1 MITTKKTKIF
11 ISHKRLQGKATAEA
25 ILIKDALDKKKAFD
39 AFMDVREDYIG
50 DFPNVL
56 KNRIKDCDVF
66 VLIFANDSIDYL
78 LDRENWVHKEIHYAL
93 NYKDLNNKPVKIIPI
108 AFSNQFKFPQKSDL
122 DDIAEI
128 ADFNIFYY
136 DTNDS
141 NCQQKLY
148 NAIGNKSYVNIK
160 KLILFI
166 LCIFTIIL
174 LSLFMPNH
182 KSNTNSIPYPQIENY
197 VEKMNSITSLEDF
210 VAKASTIQ
218 QEYLSWYLE
227 ELQKGNRDITLNSAF
242 NEYYLKEWVIR
253 LTILS
258 YVSYTSG
265 DTELKQD
272 ANFIQELITKS
283 YDKIP
288 EKYRYPIGLNF
299 SGVEDRR
306 AVFSE
311 CLDVVLTF
319 LNECP
324 QLQKLD
330 ETQISQ
336 LKAAILKISF
346 PLKK

>member
-11 ISHKRLQGKATAEA
+11 ISHKRQRGQATAEA

-50 DFPNVL
+50 NFPNVL

-78 LDRENWVHKEIHYAL
+78 LDRESWVHKEIHYAL

-108 AFSNQFKFPQKSDL
+108 AFSNQFKFPPKSDL
-122 DDIAEI
+122 DDIGEI
-128 ADFNIFYY
+128 TDYNILYY

-148 NAIGNKSYVNIK
+148 NAIGNNYYVNIK

-197 VEKMNSITSLEDF
+197 VEKMNSITSLQDF
-210 VAKASTIQ
+210 AAKANTIQ

-253 LTILS
+253 LSILS
-258 YVSYTSG
+258 HVAYTSK
-265 DTELKQD
+265 DLELKQD
-272 ANFIQELITKS
+272 ANFIQELVTEC

-299 SGVEDRR
+299 SGVEESRTML
-306 AVFSE
+306 SG

-319 LNECP
+319 LNEHP
-324 QLQKLD
+324 QLIKLD
-330 ETQISQ
+330 ETQTSQ
-336 LKAAILKISF
+336 LKAAILKTSF
-346 PLKK
+346 L